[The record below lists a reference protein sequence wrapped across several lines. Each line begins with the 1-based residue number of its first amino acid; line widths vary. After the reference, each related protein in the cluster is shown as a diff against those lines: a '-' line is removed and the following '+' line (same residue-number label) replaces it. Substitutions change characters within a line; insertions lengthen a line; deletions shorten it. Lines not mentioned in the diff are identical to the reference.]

1 MNLIRSFQVKQV
13 KLGNK
18 KYLFPLLYAS
28 SSDYFMKK
36 TLINVLQA
44 YLGESQARNR
54 YNFYG
59 KVAKKEG
66 YEQISA
72 LFYTISEQE
81 KTHGKN
87 FFRMYKQL
95 QKELKITGNE
105 VELEKVH
112 VPTVFETTIDNLKA
126 AIVGEN
132 WEYTTLYPEFAKI
145 AEEEGYPKVALQI
158 RAIASAEEHHEE
170 IYKKLLKE
178 VESGTVFEKDEKVWW
193 YCRECGYLHYGKKP
207 PLNCPSCNH
216 PQAYFQIKCEDY

>member
-1 MNLIRSFQVKQV
+1 VNLIRSLRNKRV

-18 KYLFPLLYAS
+18 KYLFPPLYDVNG
-28 SSDYFMKK
+28 DYSMKK

-44 YLGESQARNR
+44 YLGESQTRNR

-59 KVAKKEG
+59 KGAKKEG

-87 FFRMYKQL
+87 FFRMYKRL

-112 VPTVFETTIDNLKA
+112 VPTVFETTTENLKA
-126 AIVGEN
+126 AIAGEN
-132 WEYTTLYPEFAKI
+132 LEYTTLYP
-145 AEEEGYPKVALQI
+145 
-158 RAIASAEEHHEE
+158 
-170 IYKKLLKE
+170 
-178 VESGTVFEKDEKVWW
+178 D
-193 YCRECGYLHYGKKP
+193 
-207 PLNCPSCNH
+207 
-216 PQAYFQIKCEDY
+216 